1 LQTQHVDQEGL
12 VSNKNDSE
20 EFRIGSNGGAGC
32 TLLGENEALSKKKP
46 KV

>member
-1 LQTQHVDQEGL
+1 MQHVDKEVL
-12 VSNKNDSE
+12 ISNNNDAK

-32 TLLGENEALSKKKP
+32 TLLGENEALSAKTI